1 MATRSQKTEQIA
13 KLLADIDICMFTTI
27 GDGGYLVSRPL
38 STQAA
43 EFDGKRVWFFTSASS
58 PKIREIRRNKKVNV
72 AYASKDKNVY
82 VSVTGDAR
90 LNDDPARIDEFWSDA
105 YKAYFPGGRNDPDVV
120 LIEVNVHTVEY
131 WEGPGSWIGKSVAFL
146 IARVT
151 RNADAM
157 GDNKMIRVR
166 KGAPK
171 KRAAVKKVAKKSASK
186 KTATKKAASKKTAGR
201 KTAAK
206 KAAPRKVAKRAAP
219 RRSVKKAR
227 PALP

>member
-1 MATRSQKTEQIA
+1 
-13 KLLADIDICMFTTI
+13 
-27 GDGGYLVSRPL
+27 
-38 STQAA
+38 
-43 EFDGKRVWFFTSASS
+43 
-58 PKIREIRRNKKVNV
+58 
-72 AYASKDKNVY
+72 
-82 VSVTGDAR
+82 
-90 LNDDPARIDEFWSDA
+90 
-105 YKAYFPGGRNDPDVV
+105 V

-151 RNADAM
+151 RNADLM

-166 KGAPK
+166 KGAPR
-171 KRAAVKKVAKKSASK
+171 KRAAVKKAAKKGASK
-186 KTATKKAASKKTAGR
+186 KTVTKKTASKKAAGR

-206 KAAPRKVAKRAAP
+206 KAAPRKAAKRAAP